1 MEMLVYLALLGTV
14 LSVVYSIYYQFS
26 RTLSAA
32 DRTMLKERSCFAAVR
47 AMQDD
52 IRRSNEVLDSFG
64 PFNGADGALILLIGQ
79 LEAPGGEIVIYR
91 LAESENTLVRSE
103 TKVGGQSRGLS
114 SRNVG
119 FDVREFGFSM
129 DESGVNL
136 LRVSVLVKEG
146 PLGVLRNR
154 PLTFSAH
161 MRNG

>member
-1 MEMLVYLALLGTV
+1 MEVLVYLALLGMV
-14 LSVVYSIYYQFS
+14 LSIVYSVYYQFS

-64 PFNGADGALILLIGQ
+64 PFNAADGALILLIGQ
-79 LEAPGGEIVIYR
+79 LDGAGGEIVVYR
-91 LAESENTLVRSE
+91 LAESENTLVRHE
-103 TKVGGQSRGLS
+103 TKVGATSSGIS
-114 SRNVG
+114 SRNIG
-119 FDVREFGFSM
+119 FDVREFYFSM
-129 DESGVNL
+129 DEGGANL
-136 LRVSVLVKEG
+136 LSVSVLVKEG

-154 PLTFSAH
+154 PLTFSTL